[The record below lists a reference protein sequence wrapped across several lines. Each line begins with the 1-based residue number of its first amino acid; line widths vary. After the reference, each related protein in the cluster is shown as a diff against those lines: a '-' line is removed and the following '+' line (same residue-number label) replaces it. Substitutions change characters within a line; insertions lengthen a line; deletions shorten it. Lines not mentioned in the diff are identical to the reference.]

1 MPANEGV
8 SSLQT
13 CSWARRLR
21 LLLLDGSRKAKP
33 AKPASIIAHV
43 EGSGAGIGGEG
54 NSLIPTTCP
63 ASLMPAAS
71 SIYLSSAKVGCS
83 RDTVLESRRS
93 ARGRIGRAPNVRF
106 RRVRLG
112 VE

>member
-21 LLLLDGSRKAKP
+21 LLLLDGSPKAKP

-54 NSLIPTTCP
+54 NSLIPHHLP
-63 ASLMPAAS
+63 RVVDAGGF
-71 SIYLSSAKVGCS
+71 IYLSIFSK
-83 RDTVLESRRS
+83 
-93 ARGRIGRAPNVRF
+93 GR
-106 RRVRLG
+106 LQS
-112 VE
+112 